1 MDANRADRLT
11 SRLRARDVMAHVDR
25 TGVYECGIRV
35 VLDTNVEALW
45 DLDGA
50 AGLDA
55 EVLSDGV
62 LIGYVPHVEGSE
74 DFTDEQIVDHI
85 ATTRYDLEGLHPPT
99 DRRARAER
107 PPAPPVSPEP
117 SPPAPPPPPAPPS
130 PAVRRRHWTDF
141 FRRGGR

>member
-1 MDANRADRLT
+1 MDTNRADRLT

-62 LIGYVPHVEGSE
+62 LIGFVPHIEGSE

-99 DRRARAER
+99 DRRAGAARSREAAR
-107 PPAPPVSPEP
+107 PPAPPVSP
-117 SPPAPPPPPAPPS
+117 APPS
-130 PAVRRRHWTDF
+130 SAVRRRRWTDF

>member
-1 MDANRADRLT
+1 MDTNRADRLT

-62 LIGYVPHVEGSE
+62 LIGFVPHIEGSE

-85 ATTRYDLEGLHPPT
+85 ATTRYDLEGLHPPA
-99 DRRARAER
+99 DRRAGAARSREAAR
-107 PPAPPVSPEP
+107 PPTPPVSPV
-117 SPPAPPPPPAPPS
+117 PPS
-130 PAVRRRHWTDF
+130 SAVRRRRWTDF